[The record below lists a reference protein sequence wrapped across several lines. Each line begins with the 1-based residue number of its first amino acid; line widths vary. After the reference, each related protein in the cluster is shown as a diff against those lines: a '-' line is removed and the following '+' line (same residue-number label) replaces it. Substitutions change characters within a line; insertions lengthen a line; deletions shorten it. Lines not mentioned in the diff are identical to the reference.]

1 MKSFFLIIVIFLT
14 HFTLSHASKYDGAY
28 TYTHF
33 CKGEDSSKYD
43 GSQFIIDDGILSN
56 NRGGAGRWIIK
67 KKFKV
72 SDDGK
77 LKFRGKRKDKKYSVK
92 GKFIIEGDKISGKF
106 LAKRYSKSGDSY
118 KKCDMEFKRVGG
130 VPEKISLE
138 DDREITEINILST
151 FSH

>member
-1 MKSFFLIIVIFLT
+1 MKKLFLIFFLIIVSSI
-14 HFTLSHASKYDGAY
+14 SAGNAQSSSKYDGAY

-72 SDDGK
+72 RNN
-77 LKFRGKRKDKKYSVK
+77 L
-92 GKFIIEGDKISGKF
+92 
-106 LAKRYSKSGDSY
+106 
-118 KKCDMEFKRVGG
+118 
-130 VPEKISLE
+130 
-138 DDREITEINILST
+138 
-151 FSH
+151 

>member
-77 LKFRGKRKDKKYSVK
+77 LLYRCNGQFLFFSFLIISYTNEVK
-92 GKFIIEGDKISGKF
+92 LRLI
-106 LAKRYSKSGDSY
+106 
-118 KKCDMEFKRVGG
+118 
-130 VPEKISLE
+130 
-138 DDREITEINILST
+138 
-151 FSH
+151 